1 MSRQD
6 ARLGAPGM
14 ALLLPLLLGAAACT
28 ATPSAT
34 VPFVQTSEPPAS
46 APDSSADASFS
57 AVVIDPTL
65 VAVFPATVGGLR
77 VAESPDGEADASAND
92 VLPTIASAA
101 AAIVAVDQSTSDLV
115 YALIVR
121 VRPGALTDATFRDWR
136 DSYDEGA
143 CTSPTAVVGH
153 AEAQIGGRTV
163 YIGTCDN
170 GLRTYHVWIQDAGLL
185 ISASSIG
192 TRKLGEL
199 LMGELRP

>member
-1 MSRQD
+1 VSRQD
-6 ARLGAPGM
+6 ARLGAPGV
-14 ALLLPLLLGAAACT
+14 AILLPLFLLGAAACT

-34 VPFVQTSEPPAS
+34 VPLVQMPPAS
-46 APDSSADASFS
+46 APDSSVDASFG

-77 VAESPDGEADASAND
+77 VAESPEGEADASAND

-136 DSYDEGA
+136 DSYDEGV

>member
-1 MSRQD
+1 VSRQD
-6 ARLGAPGM
+6 ARLGAPSM
-14 ALLLPLLLGAAACT
+14 ALLLPLLLGATACT

-136 DSYDEGA
+136 DSYDEGV